1 MVMDMACTVRKLG
14 YGFIFASYSNYGS
27 TLYHFRDKTRYW
39 SKIAISS
46 PSFQGHFD
54 AEYQMS

>member
-39 SKIAISS
+39 SKIAIS
-46 PSFQGHFD
+46 
-54 AEYQMS
+54 